1 MITDKPEVLNFLNV
15 KDTFKKTSFGLCRLR
30 IETAV
35 MMFSWSPIIL
45 ILLIQYWVLAIF
57 KTRDNF
63 YYIIYQQ

>member
-35 MMFSWSPIIL
+35 MMFYSSPIIL
-45 ILLIQYWVLAIF
+45 ILLIQYWVLA
-57 KTRDNF
+57 
-63 YYIIYQQ
+63 